1 MSNQAKASSFQDQ
14 EVITPFGEHK
24 VLIKAFPPAA
34 MNLETRAQYLKYVKI
49 DPKKAVG
56 KDEKTMTDEEKADI
70 AAFDSIPASAVAEI
84 KDIAI
89 KHMVLSIDGDP
100 TNVLERVKAMHLTD
114 YNFVVAKIDEIDKA
128 TSMTDDEKKDSPVT
142 TPTS

>member
-1 MSNQAKASSFQDQ
+1 MSNQAKASAFQDQ

-34 MNLETRAQYLKYVKI
+34 MSLETRAQYLKYVKI

-56 KDEKTMTDEEKADI
+56 KDEKTMTDEEKADV
-70 AAFDSIPASAVAEI
+70 ANFDAIPASAIAEI

-100 TNVLERVKAMHLTD
+100 TNVLEKVKAMHLTD
-114 YNFVVAKIDEIDKA
+114 YNFIVEKIDEIDKK
-128 TSMTDDEKKDSPVT
+128 TSLTDDEKKD
-142 TPTS
+142 

>member
-34 MNLETRAQYLKYVKI
+34 MNLETRAQYLKYVNI
-49 DPKKAVG
+49 NPKKAVG
-56 KDEKTMTDEEKADI
+56 KDEKTMTDQEKADL
-70 AAFDSIPASAVAEI
+70 ADFDRIPASAVAEI

-89 KHMVLSIDGDP
+89 KHMVLSIDGNPD
-100 TNVLERVKAMHLTD
+100 NVLDRVKAMHLTD
-114 YNFVVAKIDEIDKA
+114 YNFIVEKIDEIDKK
-128 TSMTDDEKKDSPVT
+128 TSLTDDEKKD
-142 TPTS
+142 